1 MSFPCLAPSPH
12 DPLSTPL
19 DDDTAAYRALLGR
32 WLIDLALLLNWGRTG
47 HRRHRFHH
55 HHPCWDNDEFLALTG
70 LTVPEID
77 EPAEDDEEDAGCR
90 RDRSPDR
97 FVRLLQQR
105 RAELARIPV
114 DPDLPLVRNIGW
126 LAELLDLSQAE
137 QAVLCFA
144 LFLEGDRTFQQAIAQ
159 QSQAVSA
166 PLLHELLARLI
177 GLPTADVRAALSPD
191 GTLLAT
197 GLVQMTSRIV
207 VGRQARIAQG

>member
-1 MSFPCLAPSPH
+1 MSFPCLAPSPR
-12 DPLSTPL
+12 DLLSTPL

-47 HRRHRFHH
+47 RRRHRFH

-70 LTVPEID
+70 LTEPED
-77 EPAEDDEEDAGCR
+77 DKLDEDDEEDAGCR
-90 RDRSPDR
+90 RDRLPDR

-144 LFLEGDRTFQQAIAQ
+144 LFLEGDRTFHQAIAQ
-159 QSQAVSA
+159 QSQA
-166 PLLHELLARLI
+166 
-177 GLPTADVRAALSPD
+177 
-191 GTLLAT
+191 
-197 GLVQMTSRIV
+197 
-207 VGRQARIAQG
+207 